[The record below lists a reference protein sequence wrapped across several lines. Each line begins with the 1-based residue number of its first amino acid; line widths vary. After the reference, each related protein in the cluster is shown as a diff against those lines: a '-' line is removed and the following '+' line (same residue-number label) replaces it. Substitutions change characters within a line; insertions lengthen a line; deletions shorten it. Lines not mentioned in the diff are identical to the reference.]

1 MKIGRFNSLE
11 GEDTVFNYEIY
22 VLGLLHVPGSYG
34 GKSPGLS
41 SMIISHSDT
50 SILHL
55 LGSENLTR

>member
-22 VLGLLHVPGSYG
+22 VLGLLHVPGSHG
-34 GKSPGLS
+34 GKSPDLS
-41 SMIISHSDT
+41 SMIIPHGGT

-55 LGSENLTR
+55 PGF